1 MVVRI
6 RFGPGRLVTRRPGK
20 NGKAALL
27 LASLLTLVATS
38 CGALGFWRLG
48 QDLDFT
54 GNFVF
59 STGLLSH
66 WQVWLAAA
74 AGFQYSSWWLTRYSR
89 RSRVSGA
96 EPVSDSET
104 RDEDATVPQKVTAGI
119 QADKTG
125 MLF

>member
-48 QDLDFT
+48 QDLGFT
-54 GNFVF
+54 GDFVF

-74 AGFQYSSWWLTRYSR
+74 AGLQYSCWWLTRYSKQNR
-89 RSRVSGA
+89 RARV
-96 EPVSDSET
+96 EPVSEPEV
-104 RDEDATVPQKVTAGI
+104 RDEDEAVPQKATARI
-119 QADKTG
+119 
-125 MLF
+125 

>member
-6 RFGPGRLVTRRPGK
+6 RFGPGRLVTRRSGK

-48 QDLDFT
+48 QDLGFT

-74 AGFQYSSWWLTRYSR
+74 AGFQYSCWWLTRYSK
-89 RSRVSGA
+89 RSRVSII
-96 EPVSDSET
+96 EPAPDAET
-104 RDEDATVPQKVTAGI
+104 RGEDETVPQKMTARI
-119 QADKTG
+119 
-125 MLF
+125 